1 MISKFKNITN
11 SKISWVIVALIAIPF
26 VFWGMGDV
34 FTRGNTNNV
43 AKINNNTISVTDFIN
58 HVNET
63 GLNENL
69 IRDNLDKNIFEE
81 LLSQLISIEL
91 MEMEIENLNL
101 YFSDNTLKNKIIKNK
116 NFFDDQNIFS
126 RSKYEKFLL
135 ENNLSASKFEKR
147 LKSEELQ
154 KVLFNYING
163 GLVVPKF
170 FIDKKFSDENKNID
184 VDFVNLSENYKENFT
199 SKEMNEYIKSNQDK
213 LKKDFIDFSYVKLDP
228 RTLLDIDEYND
239 EFFKIIDDIDNK
251 VLNNVNIEIIAKEYN
266 LNLKLVENYFPYN
279 NEFEI
284 VYSKKNNPNQINL
297 IDNNESY
304 LLFQIH
310 KIETKLPDINSN
322 QFIKEINLILKNQFK
337 SEYNKKL
344 IEDIQ
349 NKKLKYDDLKNFN
362 KDKKI
367 ENISITSITDD
378 RIFSADAI
386 NLIYSLPEK
395 SFVLVN
401 DALNNIYL
409 AYIKKINN
417 VYKVNSGDLKNYS
430 LKSNSEIRNTLYSS
444 YDIYLSEKYEIKVY
458 QSTIERLKNNF
469 R

>member
-101 YFSDNTLKNKIIKNK
+101 YFSDSTLKNKIIKNK

-135 ENNLSASKFEKR
+135 ENNLSASQFEKR

-163 GLVVPKF
+163 GLVIPKF

-199 SKEMNEYIKSNQDK
+199 SEEMNEYIKSNQDK

-297 IDNNESY
+297 IDNNENY

-349 NKKLKYDDLKNFN
+349 NKKLKYDDLKNFK